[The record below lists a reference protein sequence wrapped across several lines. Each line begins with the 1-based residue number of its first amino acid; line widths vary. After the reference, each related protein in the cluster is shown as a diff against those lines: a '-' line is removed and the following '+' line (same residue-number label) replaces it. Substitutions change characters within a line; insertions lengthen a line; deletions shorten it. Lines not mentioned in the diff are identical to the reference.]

1 MSSFIF
7 PYHYYRSSC
16 PARQSKAACIWSD
29 RYSFREG
36 WIHFLH
42 LFQWIFEALWRSCVW
57 PLIVVVPEHESRM
70 CGRGV
75 CREWC
80 HHPTEQKQTP
90 LRSYDTKSIS
100 THYLQFHTAT
110 AAAAA
115 ITWSATVTTVCLQ
128 PEMLQYICTT
138 DKYCKVVFRY
148 KIQLASYYLW
158 STVIIDDR
166 YDICPNIVNRE

>member
-1 MSSFIF
+1 MTESVKILKVVVKQFDFHPPARHEAFIKHLQTKHHMSSFIF

-128 PEMLQYICTT
+128 PEMLQYITT
-138 DKYCKVVFRY
+138 DK
-148 KIQLASYYLW
+148 
-158 STVIIDDR
+158 
-166 YDICPNIVNRE
+166 